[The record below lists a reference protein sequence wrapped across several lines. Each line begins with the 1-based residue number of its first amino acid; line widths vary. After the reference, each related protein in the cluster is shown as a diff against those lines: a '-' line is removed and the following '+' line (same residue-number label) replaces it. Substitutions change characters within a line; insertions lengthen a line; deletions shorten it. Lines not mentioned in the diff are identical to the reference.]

1 VVEAAGRQKL
11 RRRLL
16 LLLLLLLLL
25 SPVTT
30 AAGVEALSVL
40 TVAAMLTLLELHCC
54 RCSCCY

>member
-11 RRRLL
+11 RRRL

-40 TVAAMLTLLELHCC
+40 TVAAMLTRLELHCC